1 MKANISSS
9 NQVYNEL
16 KKEIMFLEL
25 FPGQAVNEVSTANRF
40 NVSRTPIRDA
50 FKRLESDGLI
60 EVQRGHGT
68 FVSLIDVDE
77 IDDIMYIREKLE
89 TSVVKE
95 ITALSKSQEI
105 LLEIQISKQRELL
118 EQDLDDFTLSKK
130 FLELDNDYHETIFTL
145 ANKQNIWKRI
155 SQDRPHYNRIRVLT
169 NFYSKDELIRL
180 FKEHEQIK
188 DCIINHNF
196 ENIDEIYKSHIY
208 RGMQNIYEIV
218 KNNSEYFIGRLSE

>member
-9 NQVYNEL
+9 NQVYDEL

-25 FPGQAVNEVSTANRF
+25 FPGQSVNEVSTAKRF

-95 ITALSKSQEI
+95 IGSLTTSQEI

-130 FLELDNDYHETIFTL
+130 FLVLDNEYHETIFTL
-145 ANKQNIWKRI
+145 ANKKNIWKRI
-155 SQDRPHYNRIRVLT
+155 SQDRPHYNRLRVLT
-169 NFYSKDELIRL
+169 NFYSKDELVRL
-180 FKEHEQIK
+180 FKEHETIK
-188 DCIINHNF
+188 NCIINKDYS
-196 ENIDEIYKSHIY
+196 NIDEIYKNHIY

-218 KNNSEYFIGRLSE
+218 KNNSDYFIGSLSE